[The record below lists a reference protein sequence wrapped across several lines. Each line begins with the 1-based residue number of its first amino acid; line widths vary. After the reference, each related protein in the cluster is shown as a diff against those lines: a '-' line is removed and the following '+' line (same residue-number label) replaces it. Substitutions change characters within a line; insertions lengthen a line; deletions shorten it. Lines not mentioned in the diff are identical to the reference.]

1 MGSAFSLV
9 PDRPIRRGNYL
20 CDKQFHLDELRAL
33 QIAEE
38 EEEFVAVAIVNG
50 RETSLFKVSNL
61 QQILLEKIGTT
72 TQKNHKKGGM
82 SQARVG
88 RLRQNKAQH
97 NATYVVERIAHHLL
111 DEQQRCVVA
120 GVVIGGAAGFH
131 DKVATTLPDALQPF
145 VICSVAFSGSHAP
158 DLLEQCAQQ
167 ITQYKLTRE
176 RNLLQELTTLME
188 TEPELLDY
196 GFDNIMRNM
205 SHG

>member
-1 MGSAFSLV
+1 M
-9 PDRPIRRGNYL
+9 
-20 CDKQFHLDELRAL
+20 DELRAL

-111 DEQQRCVVA
+111 DEQHRCVVA

-131 DKVATTLPDALQPF
+131 DKVATTLPDALQPVNFFHLSSIVIHFNECFFFGQF

-176 RNLLQELTTLME
+176 RNVNKFFM
-188 TEPELLDY
+188 
-196 GFDNIMRNM
+196 FFFFKKKK
-205 SHG
+205 